1 MNYLEYRFSIAP
13 LDPAREVLVAE
24 LADWGFESFLETET
38 GLLAYIPEP
47 SPEGLELDDLMAY
60 QMPDVTI
67 SVVVELIPR
76 ENWNA
81 KWEAGFEPIYVDDAI
96 TVRAPFHVN
105 ANDARYTLIVQPK
118 MSFGTGHHDT
128 TWLMM
133 KAMLDLDLD
142 GRPVLDMGS
151 GTGILAI
158 LAAKRGAS
166 YVEAIDIDDWAEEN
180 ARENAA
186 LNEVNITCFTGNA
199 DLLDGKSFN
208 TVLANI
214 NRNVLMADLPRYA
227 KVTEPGGNLLLSGFF
242 KSDAEA
248 LIQEAQRWGFTALNH
263 TGTLSPAMSKN
274 DWCCLRFVRG

>member
-1 MNYLEYRFSIAP
+1 MNYLEYRFTIAP
-13 LDPAREVLVAE
+13 LEPAREILIAE
-24 LADWGFESFLETET
+24 LADWGFESFVETDN
-38 GLLAYIPEP
+38 GVLAYIAEAAPD
-47 SPEGLELDDLMAY
+47 GLELNELMAY
-60 QMPDVTI
+60 QMPDASI
-67 SVVVELIPR
+67 SVAVELIPR

-81 KWEAGFEPIYVDDAI
+81 KWEAGFEPIYVDDDI
-96 TVRAPFHVN
+96 TVRAPFHAH
-105 ANDARYTLIVQPK
+105 ANDARFTLIIQPK

-142 GRPVLDMGS
+142 KRRVLDMGS

-158 LAAKRGAS
+158 LAAMRGAA

-180 ARENAA
+180 ARENAD
-186 LNEVNITCFTGNA
+186 LNKVTIVCFTGNA
-199 DLLDGKSFN
+199 DLLAGKTFN
-208 TVLANI
+208 TVVANI

-227 KVTEPGGNLLLSGFF
+227 EVTEQGGNLLLSGFF

-248 LIQEAQRWGFTALNH
+248 LIDHAGSCGFTAVNH
-263 TGTLSPAMSKN
+263 SGTFSPAMSKN